1 MNTTR
6 LASQLLCLLGVGTT
20 CFAQAQPTTT
30 TASRPATSLGVY
42 SLPGNP
48 SEAARYAVAH
58 DSLTRL
64 VNTAYA
70 NAANLMVSF
79 GEAQSSFGSIHRR
92 IKSFSDA
99 QLKLLV
105 KREVV
110 KQRFGIE
117 LKKVA
122 YYNPKGRKFLT
133 ERYENHQLVRL
144 ALKQYQ
150 EPYNTPSATWVFVRG
165 NYLKRTSNSASNGGK
180 GRRTSYF
187 FNPIPETK

>member
-1 MNTTR
+1 MNSNR
-6 LASQLLCLLGVGTT
+6 VIGALLCLAGLSAS
-20 CFAQAQPTTT
+20 AQAQTTS
-30 TASRPATSLGVY
+30 ASQPATPLGVF
-42 SLPGNP
+42 SLPGTP

-64 VNTAYA
+64 VNTTYA

-79 GEAQSSFGSIHRR
+79 NEAQSSFGSIHSRV
-92 IKSFSDA
+92 KSFSDT
-99 QLKLLV
+99 QLKQLV

-122 YYNPKGRKFLT
+122 YYDPKGRKFLM

-144 ALKQYQ
+144 ELKQYQ
-150 EPYNTPSATWVFVRG
+150 EPYNAPAATWVFVRG

-180 GRRTSYF
+180 GRQTSYF
-187 FNPIPETK
+187 FNPISTTK

>member
-1 MNTTR
+1 MNANR
-6 LASQLLCLLGVGTT
+6 LASRMLCLIGVGTS
-20 CFAQAQPTTT
+20 CFAQAQTTAT
-30 TASRPATSLGVY
+30 TASQPATSLGVF

-70 NAANLMVSF
+70 NAETLTISF
-79 GEAQSSFGSIHRR
+79 NEAHSNFGSIHRR
-92 IKSFSDA
+92 IKSFSDTG
-99 QLKLLV
+99 LKNIV

-122 YYNPKGRKFLT
+122 YYDAKKRKFLT

-144 ALKQYQ
+144 TLKQYQ
-150 EPYNTPSATWVFVRG
+150 EPYNAPAATWVFVRG
-165 NYLKRTSNSASNGGK
+165 NYLKRTSNSTANGGK
-180 GRRTSYF
+180 GRKTSYF
-187 FNPIPETK
+187 FSPLSATK